1 MFGSRVIPLSDRQL
15 TRPNRRVAEAGFLEA
30 GRCWSD
36 LVAMHVASRTKAAP
50 EIPKWLT
57 KGELEAATKGG
68 IYALHSQTVQA
79 LCGQLMD
86 NVATTR
92 TLRAKGDRKMRYP
105 YKPKERMT
113 LEWTN
118 QGGRYDASARRL
130 VLPMGRKTA
139 SIVIKR
145 IDLSPEELESGL
157 KLVWHD
163 GAIELHVGA
172 AQPDKVAAGQGR
184 ATVDLG
190 EIHQATVVASDG
202 AAMVMSG
209 RGVRTL
215 KRKHCQRLADIS
227 AKRKRRTKGS
237 KRDLRLEAVRRKA
250 TVRFDRRVSHLRNCG
265 IKAVIGFCVEHGAK
279 EIWVGDPDGVR
290 DKNCGRKHN
299 RRMALWE
306 YGEDLRLL
314 EDKAL
319 RAGMAFGKGDER
331 GTSSKCPQCGSRHK
345 PKGRQWR
352 CPKCSFQGH
361 RDVVGAFN
369 MHSKAYPGTPVPDFP
384 REVTYLRP
392 GPIQKRGNEYPPT
405 VRTGG
410 TDSSSSADTR
420 LREAQRSGRP
430 TAVARGESRALESGH
445 TDHRGRAS
453 GSSSS
458 KVKTRNP

>member
-1 MFGSRVIPLSDRQL
+1 MVCLEC
-15 TRPNRRVAEAGFLEA
+15 TRPRPVEI
-30 GRCWSD
+30 RC
-36 LVAMHVASRTKAAP
+36 VNG
-50 EIPKWLT
+50 IPT
-57 KGELEAATKGG
+57 
-68 IYALHSQTVQA
+68 
-79 LCGQLMD
+79 
-86 NVATTR
+86 
-92 TLRAKGDRKMRYP
+92 YP

-118 QGGRYDASARRL
+118 QGGRYDAERRRL
-130 VLPMGRKTA
+130 VLPMGRKA
-139 SIVIKR
+139 PSIVIKR
-145 IDLSPEELESGL
+145 IDLAPAELECGL

-172 AQPDKVAAGQGR
+172 SRADLASGGSGR

-190 EIHQATVVASDG
+190 EIHQATVVTSDG

-209 RGVRTL
+209 RGLRTL
-215 KRKHCQRLADIS
+215 KRKHCQRLADLS
-227 AKRKRRTKGS
+227 AKRKRRAKGS
-237 KRDLRLEAVRRKA
+237 KRDFWLEAVRREA

-265 IKAVIGFCVEHGAK
+265 VKAVIQFCAEHGAK
-279 EIWVGDPDGVR
+279 ELWVGNPDGVR
-290 DKNCGRKHN
+290 NKNSGRKHN

-314 EDKAL
+314 KDKAL
-319 RAGMAFGKGDER
+319 RAGMTFGKGDER
-331 GTSSKCPQCGSRHK
+331 GTSSTCPQCGHRHK

-369 MHSKAYPGTPVPDFP
+369 MHAKAYPGTPVPDFP

-392 GPIQKRGNEYPPT
+392 GPIQRRGNEYPPT
-405 VRTGG
+405 VRAGG

-420 LREAQRSGRP
+420 LREARRSGRS
-430 TAVARGESRALESGH
+430 TAVARGASRALVSGH

-453 GSSSS
+453 DSPSPVS
-458 KVKTRNP
+458 KRETPDVTS